1 MTSSLFFFYSSL
13 FAHLWVIVEVL
24 LVMTFFAFLP
34 PFSAK
39 LFFCVVV
46 VVVWFFIPVSVLPLD
61 HAEFAELD
69 EVELKSAW
77 FKSSKLMPSFF
88 ALVRDRS
95 SSFRHRSSRSRSRFR
110 SLLRKKRAKLYN
122 LYVYIKL
129 HNSLCKRAFDEFCDL
144 WEKSLFVLLNR
155 LNLI

>member
-1 MTSSLFFFYSSL
+1 LTSSLFFFYSSL

-39 LFFCVVV
+39 LFFCVV

-144 WEKSLFVLLNR
+144 WEKSLFVSLNR